1 MPIQLP
7 GWAADAFSLI
17 GMPWPGIDEDQLRAW
32 AADVRAYAA
41 QIDLLSGSSNSAV
54 AAMASSGD
62 SSLARTLAAS
72 WERHHQLISSFG
84 TRWRA
89 SRWRWTWRPAPW

>member
-41 QIDLLSGSSNSAV
+41 Q
-54 AAMASSGD
+54 
-62 SSLARTLAAS
+62 
-72 WERHHQLISSFG
+72 
-84 TRWRA
+84 
-89 SRWRWTWRPAPW
+89 